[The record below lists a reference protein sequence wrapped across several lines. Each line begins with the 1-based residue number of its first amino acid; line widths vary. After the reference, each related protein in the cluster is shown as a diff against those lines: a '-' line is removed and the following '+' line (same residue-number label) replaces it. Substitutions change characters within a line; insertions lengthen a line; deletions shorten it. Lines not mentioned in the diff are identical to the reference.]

1 MFPPR
6 ELGRSLT
13 EPRGGRHR
21 TRCKLTSPQPGGGP
35 HRPAPSCLTLHAPG
49 DQAMASLSSTQ
60 NPPALKKKKTTKKAT
75 VALEQGPV
83 THLSVAQNLPE
94 EQSYLK

>member
-1 MFPPR
+1 
-6 ELGRSLT
+6 
-13 EPRGGRHR
+13 
-21 TRCKLTSPQPGGGP
+21 
-35 HRPAPSCLTLHAPG
+35 
-49 DQAMASLSSTQ
+49 MASLSSTQ